1 MYNIKIGGKNM
12 ESEKEYKLLSKLE
25 EGTILLQDTCDAIE
39 MDLAGN
45 SLRINPHTEH
55 WLVQEVTSKGFVL
68 YNLDTQ
74 RVRRISKEDMASHLW
89 ESKQYDIK
97 PIFRISKERA

>member
-1 MYNIKIGGKNM
+1 MTNIERVEAM
-12 ESEKEYKLLSKLE
+12 VRSLE
-25 EGTILLQDTCDAIE
+25 EGTILLQDTCDEIHF
-39 MDLAGN
+39 DLAGN
-45 SLRINPHTEH
+45 FEEINPHTEH

-97 PIFRISKERA
+97 PIFRISEERA

>member
-1 MYNIKIGGKNM
+1 MTNVERAEELASKI
-12 ESEKEYKLLSKLE
+12 E
-25 EGTILLQDTCDAIE
+25 EGTILLQDTCDEIHF
-39 MDLAGN
+39 DLAGN
-45 SLRINPHTEH
+45 FEEINPHTEH

-97 PIFRISKERA
+97 PIFRISEERA

>member
-1 MYNIKIGGKNM
+1 M
-12 ESEKEYKLLSKLE
+12 KEYNLLSKIE

-55 WLVQEVTSKGFVL
+55 WLVQEINSKSYVL
-68 YNLDTQ
+68 YNLDNQ
-74 RVRRISKEDMASHLW
+74 RNWRVPKEEMALYLYGNERFGLKAMLRISKEVA
-89 ESKQYDIK
+89 
-97 PIFRISKERA
+97 

>member
-1 MYNIKIGGKNM
+1 MTNI
-12 ESEKEYKLLSKLE
+12 EKVEAMVRSLE
-25 EGTILLQDTCDAIE
+25 EGTILLQDTCDEIHF
-39 MDLAGN
+39 DLAGN
-45 SLRINPHTEH
+45 FEEINPHTEH

-97 PIFRISKERA
+97 PIFRISEERA

>member
-1 MYNIKIGGKNM
+1 MTNIERVEAM
-12 ESEKEYKLLSKLE
+12 VRSLE
-25 EGTILLQDTCDAIE
+25 EGTILLQDTCDEIHF
-39 MDLAGN
+39 DLAGN
-45 SLRINPHTEH
+45 FEEINPHTEH

-74 RVRRISKEDMASHLW
+74 RVRRISREDMASHLW

-97 PIFRISKERA
+97 PIFRISEERA

>member
-1 MYNIKIGGKNM
+1 MTY
-12 ESEKEYKLLSKLE
+12 KERLEEMVRSLE
-25 EGTILLQDTCDAIE
+25 EGTILLQETSDEIHF
-39 MDLAGN
+39 DLAGN
-45 SLRINPHTEH
+45 FEEINKHIEH

-74 RVRRISKEDMASHLW
+74 RVRRMSKDEMASHLW

-97 PIFRISKERA
+97 PIFRISEEVA